1 MEGIK
6 DKLKFFGIVYAILI
20 VIFCFILLSVYFE
33 APKSPNTFS
42 TGMQTFLPAYALKST
57 YMLLEN
63 LLFGTVY
70 KALSVLQQNILQNI
84 TFRTLVIV
92 IAVLAT
98 LLMGISMLTG
108 DQKLTI
114 KDMGTDIFIIFGTAT
129 LLLSPQAFFYLD
141 FLYNIVTSFAKWI
154 INSTMSALYN
164 ATSMEYAGERNGPTN
179 IYRALDVVASIFFDP
194 VVSARIRIK
203 MTALMFTHAI
213 FILPII
219 IIIMVLLLFLT
230 LEIFVNLLVA
240 KFSILLALQVLP
252 FFIMFSAVND
262 VKVKLTRKSQSRSHL
277 MTLIDVGIMRPWIYL
292 ALMGFITLLLFETTV
307 LRFLRDIFNF
317 AVYISPN
324 TLFTNSGLWKLLGFD
339 RLLHDSIPT
348 PAGIRINDIFIKVV
362 GLVCGMALFN
372 TVFEVASK
380 LIQTITFDA
389 GIGGHMTGTPF
400 STDAIKDKIVG
411 LTKSNEEP
419 EKEKKEKKE
428 KLEKKKEGDEKDD
441 AQNNSPSTPMS
452 RSGDTSSAGS
462 DDTSSAGS
470 DDTPSGSDA
479 S

>member
-1 MEGIK
+1 MDAIER
-6 DKLKFFGIVYAILI
+6 KLKFVGIIYAALMI
-20 VIFCFILLSVYFE
+20 IFCFILLVVYFE
-33 APKSPNTFS
+33 VKQSPNTFS
-42 TGMQTFLPAYALKST
+42 TGKQTFLPATQQKST

-70 KALSVLQQNILQNI
+70 KTLSVLQKNILQNI
-84 TFRTLVIV
+84 TFRTLVIL

-141 FLYNIVTSFAKWI
+141 FLYNIITSFAKWI
-154 INSTMSALYN
+154 INVTMTALYN
-164 ATSMEYAGERNGPTN
+164 VTSMEYAKDRNGPTN
-179 IYRALDVVASIFFDP
+179 IYRALDIVASIFFDP
-194 VVSARIRIK
+194 VVSARVRIK

-213 FILPII
+213 FILPIL

-277 MTLIDVGIMRPWIYL
+277 MTLIDVGIVKPWIYL
-292 ALMGFITLLLFETTV
+292 ALMGFITLLLFDTMV

-317 AVYISPN
+317 AVYVPGN
-324 TLFTNSGLWKLLGFD
+324 TLFTNSGLWKELG
-339 RLLHDSIPT
+339 LNNVIHDSIPT
-348 PAGIRINDIFIKVV
+348 PMGIQINDIFIKVIF
-362 GLVCGMALFN
+362 LVCGMALFK
-372 TVFEVASK
+372 TVFAAASK
-380 LIQTITFDA
+380 LIQTITFDS
-389 GIGGHMTGTPF
+389 GIGSHMASTPF
-400 STDAIKDKIVG
+400 STDRIKDGIEDLV
-411 LTKSNEEP
+411 TTSNPEGEE
-419 EKEKKEKKE
+419 EKQGEEKQGEEKQGEDKQGEDKQGGGKQGEAKKEPLQKNKA
-428 KLEKKKEGDEKDD
+428 GDATDG
-441 AQNNSPSTPMS
+441 QYLQ
-452 RSGDTSSAGS
+452 
-462 DDTSSAGS
+462 
-470 DDTPSGSDA
+470 
-479 S
+479 